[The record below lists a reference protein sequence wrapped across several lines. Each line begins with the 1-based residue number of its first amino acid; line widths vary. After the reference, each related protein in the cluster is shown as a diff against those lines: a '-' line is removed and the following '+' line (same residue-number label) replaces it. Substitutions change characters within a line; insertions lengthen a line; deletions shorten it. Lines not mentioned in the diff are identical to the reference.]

1 MNVYGERIRKEWS
14 DTDNVKLEDEIVTIA
29 EGVLNVAVIIRVQ
42 DSADWRASE
51 NLRLYIETVMS
62 KREKEIDVAADMDEW
77 VKRATHVAD
86 ELDPIE
92 RIRKSCKRGSGID
105 IPR

>member
-1 MNVYGERIRKEWS
+1 MNVYGERILKEWS
-14 DTDNVKLEDEIVTIA
+14 DTDNVNPEDEIVTIA
-29 EGVLNVAVIIRVQ
+29 EGVLNAAVIIRVQ

-51 NLRLYIETVMS
+51 NLRPYIETVKS
-62 KREKEIDVAADMDEW
+62 KREKEIDVAADMDKW

>member
-29 EGVLNVAVIIRVQ
+29 EGVLNAAVIIRVQ
-42 DSADWRASE
+42 DSADWRDSE
-51 NLRLYIETVMS
+51 NLRAYIETVKS
-62 KREKEIDVAADMDEW
+62 KREKEIEVAADMDEW

-86 ELDPIE
+86 ELESIE

-105 IPR
+105 NPR